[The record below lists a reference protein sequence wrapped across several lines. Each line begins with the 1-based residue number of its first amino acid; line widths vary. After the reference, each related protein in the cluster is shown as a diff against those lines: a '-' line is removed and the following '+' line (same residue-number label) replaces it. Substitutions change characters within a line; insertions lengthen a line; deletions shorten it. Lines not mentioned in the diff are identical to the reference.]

1 MALALCAEHVYVA
14 RMTNDVLL
22 PTDLE
27 ACHRLLREQQG
38 VISECHTV
46 ITEKDVVITECR
58 TALAAKDA
66 LVAQQNQQLVEQ
78 KERLVEI
85 QLRLRAKPAPAAR
98 STEQTEALGS
108 VQRIRAR
115 QAAKRSKSTRWLC
128 R

>member
-14 RMTNDVLL
+14 RMTNDVL

-38 VISECHTV
+38 VISA
-46 ITEKDVVITECR
+46 KDIVITECR

-85 QLRLRAKPAPAAR
+85 QLRLN
-98 STEQTEALGS
+98 TAL
-108 VQRIRAR
+108 
-115 QAAKRSKSTRWLC
+115 QAVFRKRFERYLADPHQLVIDFGEFSRVVD
-128 R
+128 